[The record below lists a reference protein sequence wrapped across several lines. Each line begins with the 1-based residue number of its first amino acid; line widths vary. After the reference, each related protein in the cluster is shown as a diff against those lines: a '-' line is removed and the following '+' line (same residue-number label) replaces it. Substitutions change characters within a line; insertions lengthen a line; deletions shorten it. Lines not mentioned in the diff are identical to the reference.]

1 MVLAFELA
9 ADPAG
14 FGRAMSGAAITR
26 KARLRRAAIVT
37 PAIALII
44 IAAAVSR
51 GIDGICLAN
60 TEASPMAAI
69 VKAVIAV
76 THLEDG
82 ATRRVPRTKAAWHG
96 AIVTSEQRCQAKVV
110 VTEIATSPQ

>member
-1 MVLAFELA
+1 MVLALELA

-14 FGRAMSGAAITR
+14 FGHAMSGAAITR

-44 IAAAVSR
+44 AAAVSR

-60 TEASPMAAI
+60 TEASPMPATA
-69 VKAVIAV
+69 KAVIAV
-76 THLEDG
+76 TRLEDG
-82 ATRRVPRTKAAWHG
+82 AARGVPWTKAAWHG
-96 AIVTSEQRCQAKVV
+96 AIVTPEPRCEAKVV
-110 VTEIATSPQ
+110 VPEIATAPQ